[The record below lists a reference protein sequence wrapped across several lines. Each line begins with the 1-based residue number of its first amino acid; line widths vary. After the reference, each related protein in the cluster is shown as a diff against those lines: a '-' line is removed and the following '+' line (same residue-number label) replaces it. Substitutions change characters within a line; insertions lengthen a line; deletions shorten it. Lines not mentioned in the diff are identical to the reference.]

1 MSKYLRYA
9 GIAASA
15 VLIVFGV
22 ASMII
27 GANGRSTVR
36 DNLAAEKIVGSDDMT
51 PTAIAAAAKE
61 AGLKNIVVPSCSVA
75 GKAVD
80 NGANA
85 RCFAQYMRIHAL
97 EATGGLVYS
106 EMGQYLDASGKPT
119 SDKAAAAIDPATKKP
134 VPNAARN
141 TWVTETALGTALNTS
156 YFAENVALFSMVMGA
171 ALLLTGI
178 GFLVVTLGLLGTAA
192 RKEDEV
198 VSSPEPAATPAV
210 AV

>member
-22 ASMII
+22 ASIVI

-36 DNLAAEKIVGSDDMT
+36 SNLAAEKIVGSDDMT
-51 PTAIAAAAKE
+51 PAAIKAAAAE
-61 AGLKNIVVPSCSVA
+61 AGLKNVDFPTCSVA

-80 NGANA
+80 NGASA

-97 EATGGLVYS
+97 EATGGLVFS
-106 EMGQYLDASGKPT
+106 EMGQYLDKSGKPT
-119 SDKAAAAIDPATKKP
+119 SDKTSAAIDPVTKKP

-156 YFAENVALFSMVMGA
+156 YFAENVALFSIVMGA

-192 RKEDEV
+192 RKEGEV
-198 VSSPEPAATPAV
+198 VSPEPAPTPAV

>member
-1 MSKYLRYA
+1 MSRYFRYA

-27 GANGRSTVR
+27 GTNGRSTVR

-97 EATGGLVYS
+97 EATGGLVYA

-119 SDKAAAAIDPATKKP
+119 SDKTAAAIDPATKKP

-156 YFAENVALFSMVMGA
+156 YFAENVALFSIVMGA

-178 GFLVVTLGLLGTAA
+178 GFLVFIVRLLMPVT
-192 RKEDEV
+192 RRREV
-198 VSSPEPAATPAV
+198 PGAAV
-210 AV
+210 AAAG

>member
-22 ASMII
+22 ASIVI

-36 DNLAAEKIVGSDDMT
+36 SNLAAEKIVGSDDMT
-51 PTAIAAAAKE
+51 PAAIKAAAAE
-61 AGLKNIVVPSCSVA
+61 AGLKNVVIPTCSVA
-75 GKAVD
+75 GKAVN
-80 NGANA
+80 NGATA

-97 EATGGLVYS
+97 EATGGLVYA
-106 EMGQYLDASGKPT
+106 EMGQYLDKSGKPT
-119 SDKAAAAIDPATKKP
+119 SDKTAAAIDPVTKRP

-192 RKEDEV
+192 RKEEEV
-198 VSSPEPAATPAV
+198 ASPEPTASPAV

>member
-36 DNLAAEKIVGSDDMT
+36 DNLATEKIVGSDDMT
-51 PTAIAAAAKE
+51 PVAIAAAVKE
-61 AGLKNIVVPSCSVA
+61 AGLKNVAIPTCSVA

-80 NGANA
+80 NGADA

-97 EATGGLVYS
+97 EATGGLVYAD
-106 EMGQYLDASGKPT
+106 MGQYLDASGKPT
-119 SDKAAAAIDPATKKP
+119 SDKTAAAIDPATKKP

-141 TWVTETALGTALNTS
+141 TWVTETALSTALNTS
-156 YFAENVALFSMVMGA
+156 YFAENVALFSIVMGA

-192 RKEDEV
+192 RKQDEAV
-198 VSSPEPAATPAV
+198 SPEPATAAV

>member
-51 PTAIAAAAKE
+51 PVAIAAAAKE
-61 AGLKNIVVPSCSVA
+61 AGLKNVAIPTCSVA

-80 NGANA
+80 NGADA

-97 EATGGLVYS
+97 EATGGSVFS

-119 SDKAAAAIDPATKKP
+119 SDKTAAAIDPATKKP

-141 TWVTETALGTALNTS
+141 TWVTETALSTALNTS
-156 YFAENVALFSMVMGA
+156 YFAENVALFSIVMGA

-192 RKEDEV
+192 RKQDEAV
-198 VSSPEPAATPAV
+198 SPEPAATPAV

>member
-27 GANGRSTVR
+27 GTNGRSTVR

-97 EATGGLVYS
+97 EASGGNTYAQ
-106 EMGQYLDASGKPT
+106 MGRKDDARRLIRIELEESPGQ
-119 SDKAAAAIDPATKKP
+119 
-134 VPNAARN
+134 R
-141 TWVTETALGTALNTS
+141 LGTLRIHG
-156 YFAENVALFSMVMGA
+156 VAS
-171 ALLLTGI
+171 
-178 GFLVVTLGLLGTAA
+178 LGT
-192 RKEDEV
+192 V
-198 VSSPEPAATPAV
+198 VNHSPDGSVLFDLDSHVSTLSPS
-210 AV
+210 

>member
-97 EATGGLVYS
+97 EATGGLVYA

-119 SDKAAAAIDPATKKP
+119 SDKTAAAIDPATKKP

-156 YFAENVALFSMVMGA
+156 FAENVALFSIVMGA

-198 VSSPEPAATPAV
+198 VSPEPAATPAP

>member
-22 ASMII
+22 ASIII

-51 PTAIAAAAKE
+51 PTAIAVAAKE

-97 EATGGLVYS
+97 EATGGLVYA

-119 SDKAAAAIDPATKKP
+119 SDKTAAAIDPATKKP

-156 YFAENVALFSMVMGA
+156 YFAENVAVFSIVMGA

-178 GFLVVTLGLLGTAA
+178 GFLVVTLGLLGAAA

-198 VSSPEPAATPAV
+198 VSPEPAATPAP

>member
-51 PTAIAAAAKE
+51 PVAIAAAAKE
-61 AGLKNIVVPSCSVA
+61 AGLKNIAIPTCSVA

-97 EATGGLVYS
+97 EATGGLVFS

-119 SDKAAAAIDPATKKP
+119 SDKTAAAIDPATKKP

-156 YFAENVALFSMVMGA
+156 YFAENVALFSIVMGA

-198 VSSPEPAATPAV
+198 VNPEPAATPAP

>member
-27 GANGRSTVR
+27 GTNGRSTVR

-97 EATGGLVYS
+97 EATGGLVYAD
-106 EMGQYLDASGKPT
+106 MGQYLDASGKPT
-119 SDKAAAAIDPATKKP
+119 SDKTAAAIDPATKKP

-192 RKEDEV
+192 RKQDEAV
-198 VSSPEPAATPAV
+198 SPEPAATPVV

>member
-22 ASMII
+22 ASIII

-36 DNLAAEKIVGSDDMT
+36 SNLAAEKIVGSDDMT
-51 PTAIAAAAKE
+51 PAGIKTEAAA
-61 AGLKNIVVPSCSVA
+61 AGLKNVAVPTCSVA

-80 NGANA
+80 NGATA

-97 EATGGLVYS
+97 EATGGLVFS

-119 SDKAAAAIDPATKKP
+119 SDKTAAAIDPATKKP

-141 TWVTETALGTALNTS
+141 TWVTETGLSTALNTS

-178 GFLVVTLGLLGTAA
+178 GFLVVTLGLLSTAA
-192 RKEDEV
+192 RKEEEV
-198 VSSPEPAATPAV
+198 ASPKPAASPAV

>member
-22 ASMII
+22 ASIII
-27 GANGRSTVR
+27 GTNGRSTVR

-97 EATGGLVYS
+97 EATGGLVYA

-119 SDKAAAAIDPATKKP
+119 SDKTAAAIDPATKKP

-156 YFAENVALFSMVMGA
+156 YFAENVALFSIIMGI

-178 GFLVVTLGLLGTAA
+178 GFGILAIGGALRGRETAVGTV
-192 RKEDEV
+192 RTDV
-198 VSSPEPAATPAV
+198 PAATPATV
-210 AV
+210 